1 MRDADQQMGRQGNQ
15 LNKKK
20 LAVPVKAKKM
30 KQVSE
35 LDGIKEF
42 VMNAHDPC
50 FVFNRLRNSVIGEEK
65 KKQQKILEKK

>member
-1 MRDADQQMGRQGNQ
+1 M
-15 LNKKK
+15 
-20 LAVPVKAKKM
+20 PVKAKKM
-30 KQVSE
+30 KQVQE